1 VEAKM
6 TKKLNLI
13 QIGIII
19 TALITAGIHFTLLF
33 PDKLFILN
41 ALAYVTLLI
50 AYFLPALAKFHKIV
64 RWLFILFTALTI
76 GLWIFM
82 GQRSILAYVTK
93 LDEVALIILLFI
105 DQFE

>member
-1 VEAKM
+1 MEAEM
-6 TKKLNLI
+6 TKKLSRI

-19 TALITAGIHFTLLF
+19 TTLITAGIHFTLLF

-41 ALAYVTLLI
+41 ALGYLTLLI
-50 AYFLPALAKFHKIV
+50 AYFLPVLTKYHKIV
-64 RWLFILFTALTI
+64 RWLFILFTAVTI

-82 GQRSILAYVTK
+82 GERSILAYFTK
-93 LDEVALIILLFI
+93 LDEVALIILLFV

>member
-6 TKKLNLI
+6 TKKLNRI

-19 TALITAGIHFTLLF
+19 TALITAGIHFTLFF
-33 PDKLFILN
+33 PNKLFILN
-41 ALAYVTLLI
+41 ALGYVTLLI
-50 AYFLPALAKFHKIV
+50 AFFLPALAKYHKIV
-64 RWLFILFTALTI
+64 RWLFILYTALTI

-82 GQRSILAYVTK
+82 GQRSVLGYTTK
-93 LDEVALIILLFI
+93 LDEVALIILLFV